1 MAMQEQTQLIKR
13 YKPNSMKL
21 PKSYFEN
28 LSAAKYREYLKLLP
42 DMQQENTRSLLTLIL
57 TFAALSFFG
66 IFAINP
72 TLSTIAD
79 LKKQLT
85 DDTDVDQQLK
95 TKIDNLSSL
104 EQQYNQLG
112 SNLTN
117 IYSAVPQDADAPLLS
132 AQVAAV
138 GQKHNLTI
146 TSYRVDEVQLA
157 ATPKIAKTQSFTFT
171 LQAQGD
177 YNDML
182 SFSTELATLSRL
194 ITVESMEIGRDSQT
208 NNLTLTL
215 RGREYFK
222 Q

>member
-1 MAMQEQTQLIKR
+1 
-13 YKPNSMKL
+13 MKL

-28 LSAAKYREYLKLLP
+28 LSAAKYREYLGLLP
-42 DMQQENTRSLLTLIL
+42 KLQEENTGSFITLFL
-57 TFAALSFFG
+57 TFSALIFFG

-79 LKKQLT
+79 LKKQVT
-85 DDTDVDQQLK
+85 DNQSVDQQLK

-117 IYSAVPQDADAPLLS
+117 IYSAVPQAAAVPLLS
-132 AQVAAV
+132 AQIAAV
-138 GQKHNLTI
+138 ANKHNLTI
-146 TSYRVDEVQLA
+146 TTYRVAEVQLA
-157 ATPKIAKTQSFTFT
+157 AISKSTTTQSFIFT
-171 LQAQGD
+171 LQATGD

-182 SFSTELATLSRL
+182 AFSKELININRI
-194 ITVESMEIGRDSQT
+194 ITIESMEIGRDSK
-208 NNLTLTL
+208 NNDLVLTL
-215 RGREYFK
+215 RGRQYFK

>member
-1 MAMQEQTQLIKR
+1 
-13 YKPNSMKL
+13 MKL

-28 LSAAKYREYLKLLP
+28 LSATKYREYLKLLP
-42 DMQQENTRSLLTLIL
+42 NMQQEHARSLMTLIL

-72 TLSTIAD
+72 TLTTIAD
-79 LKKQLT
+79 LKKQLADNT
-85 DDTDVDQQLK
+85 AADQQLK

-104 EQQYNQLG
+104 EQQYGQLG

-117 IYSAVPQDADAPLLS
+117 ILGAIPQNADAPLLS
-132 AQVAAV
+132 AQIAAL
-138 GQKHNLTI
+138 GKKHNLTI
-146 TSYRVDEVQLA
+146 TSYRIEEVQLA
-157 ATPKIAKTQSFTFT
+157 SLPKLTKTQSFVFS

-182 SFSTELATLSRL
+182 AFSNELDKLNRI
-194 ITVESMEIGRDSQT
+194 ITVETMEIGRDTQT
-208 NNLTLTL
+208 NDLVLTL
-215 RGREYFK
+215 RGRGYFK

>member
-1 MAMQEQTQLIKR
+1 
-13 YKPNSMKL
+13 MKL

-28 LSAAKYREYLKLLP
+28 LSATKYREYLKLLP
-42 DMQQENTRSLLTLIL
+42 NIQQETTRSFITLIL

-72 TLSTIAD
+72 TLTTIAD
-79 LKKQLT
+79 LKKQLA
-85 DDTDVDQQLK
+85 DDTAVDQQLK
-95 TKIDNLSSL
+95 TKINNLSSL

-117 IYSAVPQDADAPLLS
+117 IFSAIPQNADAPLLS
-132 AQVAAV
+132 AEVAALA
-138 GQKHNLTI
+138 QKHNLTLS
-146 TSYRVDEVQLA
+146 TYHVDEVQLA
-157 ATPKIAKTQSFTFT
+157 SSRKNVKTQSFIFT

-182 SFSTELATLSRL
+182 AFSTELDKLNRIVT
-194 ITVESMEIGRDSQT
+194 IESMDIGRDAQT

-215 RGREYFK
+215 RGRQYFK